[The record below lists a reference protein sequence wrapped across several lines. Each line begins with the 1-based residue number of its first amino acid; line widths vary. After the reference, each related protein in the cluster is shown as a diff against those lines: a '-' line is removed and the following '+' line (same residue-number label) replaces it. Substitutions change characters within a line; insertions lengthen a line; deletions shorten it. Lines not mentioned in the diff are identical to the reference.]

1 MSTRPHPAGSPWR
14 WLSRLLPAGR
24 ARAALAETYLNFQRL
39 LAANNRALSLM
50 ADLEE
55 KLSGDFLFD
64 LQYIVATVAHL
75 RQEIAAMAAALN
87 RMASE
92 RYAALGPALER
103 AMTAVEAELHPRREI
118 PVTPLVLFFP
128 QVDSGLTA
136 VVGAQN
142 ATLAEAGNRLGLPVP
157 HGFAISTYAHKVFL
171 EHHRLL
177 ERLTAK
183 LQQED
188 PKDLEGLER
197 LSGEFQEMIRRA
209 PVPPSLEKSLHE
221 ACAQLADLEGRPT
234 LLAIR
239 PSPPGED
246 FSLSDFHQYPT
257 FLNIPAANLPAHFR
271 DLVASGMSPRALFY
285 FKNKGFKEEEA
296 ALGVTVMTMVRPA
309 VSGVLFTHAPEQAA
323 AEAAL
328 IQAVWGVGR
337 FSSGRLVNAD
347 QYLVARQPP
356 VKILSQVIARQEYM
370 LVCRPDAGLEE
381 VPVHPREVEAPC
393 LNAPLIHKLRDW
405 AELLES
411 HFGKPQDVSWVVD
424 YDGNLWF
431 LQSRPLPLPY
441 KARVETRPRTLKQY
455 PVLLDQGTVAC
466 RGVGAG
472 PVVALGKD
480 EDLEHF
486 PPGGV
491 LVLKHTSPR
500 YGPIIPRAAAIVADH
515 GSLTGHM
522 ALMARQYRIP
532 TILNAGNATRVLKPG
547 QEVTVDANYNNVYA
561 GIIPELLEQP
571 RPAGADLAETPVFQI
586 LQAVIQQVVPLNLLD
601 PRDPAFTPEHCRT
614 LHDLARYAH
623 EMAMREMFRL
633 TESEFQGGWAWLDL
647 ETDPPLSV
655 RVLDLGGGA
664 RLGWRRRL
672 RPAQIDSSPFRAYW
686 QGLKSLTGAEPA
698 AEAAFP
704 EQSYALLSRDYLNL
718 HLNLGNLLITVEAY
732 LTDEVNDNYLTLQF
746 RGSGPAGEAQETL
759 SRFVE
764 TVLDRLDFH
773 HRRQGDLIR
782 ARLAKYPQAGMAQR
796 LQELGRLTQ
805 YCQRLTGTDLSEALL
820 DWYVHDF
827 WGGEYPKQG

>member
-1 MSTRPHPAGSPWR
+1 MSTRPNPAGPSWR

-24 ARAALAETYLNFQRL
+24 ARAALAETYLNFQLL

-64 LQYIVATVAHL
+64 LQYIVAAVARL

-87 RMASE
+87 RMADD
-92 RYAALGPALER
+92 RYADLGPALER
-103 AMTAVEAELHPRREI
+103 VMAAVEAELHPRREI

-128 QVDSGLTA
+128 QVEAGLTA
-136 VVGAQN
+136 VVGAKN
-142 ATLAEAGNRLGLPVP
+142 ATLAEARNRLGLPVP
-157 HGFAISTYAHKVFL
+157 HGFAVSTYAHKVFL
-171 EHHRLL
+171 EHHQLL
-177 ERLTAK
+177 ARLTEK

-221 ACAQLADLEGRPT
+221 ACAQLAELEGRPP
-234 LLAIR
+234 LLAIH

-257 FLNIPAANLPAHFR
+257 FLNIPAAYLAGHFR
-271 DLVASGMSPRALFY
+271 DMVASGMSPRALFY

-337 FSSGRLVNAD
+337 FRSGRLLNAD

-356 VKILSQVIARQEYM
+356 GKILSQVIARQEYM
-370 LVCRPDAGLEE
+370 LICRPDAGLEE

-393 LNAPLIHKLRDW
+393 LNSPMIQKLRDW
-405 AELLES
+405 AELLEA

-472 PVVALGKD
+472 PVVMLGKD
-480 EDLEHF
+480 EDLDHF

-500 YGPIIPRAAAIVADH
+500 YGPIISRAAAIVADH

-561 GIIPELLEQP
+561 GTIPELLEQP
-571 RPAGADLAETPVFQI
+571 RPAGADLALTPVFQI
-586 LQAVIQQVVPLNLLD
+586 LKGVIQQVVPLNLLD
-601 PRDPAFTPEHCRT
+601 PRDPAFTPEQCRT

-633 TESEFQGGWAWLDL
+633 TESEFQRGWAWLDL
-647 ETDPPLSV
+647 ETDPPLKV
-655 RVLDLGGGA
+655 RVLDLGGGV

-686 QGLKSLTGAEPA
+686 QGLKSMTVKEPA
-698 AEAAFP
+698 AAAAFP
-704 EQSYALLSRDYLNL
+704 EQSYALLSKDYLNL
-718 HLNLGNLLITVEAY
+718 HLSLGSLLITVEAY
-732 LTDEVNDNYLTLQF
+732 LSEEVNDNYLTLQF
-746 RGSGPAGEAQETL
+746 RDGGPAGEAQETL
-759 SRFVE
+759 ARFVE
-764 TVLDRLDFH
+764 SVLDRLDFH
-773 HRRQGDLIR
+773 HQRQGDLIR

-796 LQELGRLTQ
+796 LQELGRLTL
-805 YCQRLTGTDLSEALL
+805 YCQRLTGADLSEALL
-820 DWYVHDF
+820 DWYVSDF
-827 WGGEYPKQG
+827 LRENPQKQE